1 MTQFLHAF
9 MSIIYLYIYYYLKT
23 TPPNKRRRPV
33 GRAAPVIII
42 SRLRPV
48 RISKRAPG
56 YKRPVIA
63 WLLSTAQVFT
73 LAKKGAGLPHA
84 LLGSMV
90 VLVFCR
96 CDVAGFVVVVHGFRF
111 GLG

>member
-56 YKRPVIA
+56 YKSPVTA
-63 WLLSTAQVFT
+63 RLLSIAQSGAQKRNNMQTSKLWTVTAKRST
-73 LAKKGAGLPHA
+73 
-84 LLGSMV
+84 M
-90 VLVFCR
+90 R
-96 CDVAGFVVVVHGFRF
+96 DF
-111 GLG
+111 GNDA